1 MVLAKLYTLRVAA
14 QGNAATAHHGVPGL
28 LGGAGRLS
36 SITSFGVSRRA
47 WSGTRSTPTKSV
59 EANEELRKTRGWWQI
74 DQKSLSFSCAPNGS
88 QRWWQMESTPEAKA
102 RNKRAASS
110 SSSAGLRMTGIP
122 RRIALPSGS
131 EVFRSKIKFGDS
143 FDCVCRLYSSL
154 TGTKNDQI
162 SKRSSTRNGFCFVCP
177 TGSKSKQQAAWSTY
191 RCYLSLQLRTK
202 AAAAAISWMAILQTM
217 AQPRHWLG

>member
-1 MVLAKLYTLRVAA
+1 MANRSEVIVIFLRPQWLPKVVAN
-14 QGNAATAHHGVPGL
+14 GVNARGKSPKQ
-28 LGGAGRLS
+28 
-36 SITSFGVSRRA
+36 
-47 WSGTRSTPTKSV
+47 TRCIFIFICRV
-59 EANEELRKTRGWWQI
+59 EDDRH
-74 DQKSLSFSCAPNGS
+74 P
-88 QRWWQMESTPEAKA
+88 P
-102 RNKRAASS
+102 
-110 SSSAGLRMTGIP
+110 
-122 RRIALPSGS
+122 RIALPSGS